1 MLDYIFLCFAS
12 FFSLINPL
20 GVIPTFNKFT
30 ESFTKEQKKKVA
42 FTASATMFIGIMLF
56 AFLGDYIFKFFGV
69 SIHALRVVGGI
80 LLLEMGRDLLH
91 GTPPKMKSAE
101 NLHDV
106 HIGIVPFGF
115 PILCGAGA
123 ITTAMVMKNLAN
135 SPDLTMVFIVVVFV
149 ISLITL
155 ISLLSAVGIS
165 KRIGV
170 NGQSIINRLMG
181 LITMIIAIE
190 FIFKGIKPI
199 LIEIGKAVMQ

>member
-1 MLDYIFLCFAS
+1 MLDYTLLCFAS

-30 ESFTKEQKKKVA
+30 ESFSKAQKKKVA
-42 FTASATMFIGIMLF
+42 LTASATMFIGIMLF

-123 ITTAMVMKNLAN
+123 ITTGMVMKNLAN
-135 SPDLTMVFIVVVFV
+135 TTDLTLIFIAIVLL
-149 ISLITL
+149 ISIITL
-155 ISLLSAVGIS
+155 ISLNSAMGIS
-165 KRIGV
+165 RRIGV

-181 LITMIIAIE
+181 LITMIIAVE

-199 LIEIGKAVMQ
+199 LIQIGKEIIK